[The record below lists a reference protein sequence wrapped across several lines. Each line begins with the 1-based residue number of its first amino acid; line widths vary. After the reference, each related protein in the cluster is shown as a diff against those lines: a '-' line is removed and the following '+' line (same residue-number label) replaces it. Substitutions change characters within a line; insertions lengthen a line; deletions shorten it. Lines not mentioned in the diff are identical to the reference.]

1 MIRTSF
7 RGLLMALCLALP
19 QAALAEAPAMVTTA
33 RGEVQLISGDTA
45 AELPPLPVLLAP
57 GQSLK
62 LGDGALVVVLCG
74 GQATKIEGPD
84 TVGLDRL
91 RRSDSDDPAAPGVL
105 SDLLSRQS
113 STARPAASRGAGGEL
128 TLLRPVPWTSLLSPT
143 QIRWRCDD
151 CGNQEV
157 QIYDFRADEVV
168 WTGEGTTSVGYTG
181 PPLKPGAYYVV
192 IGSRDFPFTVPPAE
206 DQARL
211 QEALGM
217 IERAHAALP
226 AGNLGG
232 EAARIGL
239 EVGVLIAAEM
249 PSEALF
255 RLDAALEKHP
265 DDPDLKKLKVDVET
279 TAGLTP

>member
-33 RGEVQLISGDTA
+33 RGEVQLITGDTA

-74 GQATKIEGPD
+74 GQATKIEGPA

-105 SDLLSRQS
+105 ADLLSRQS
-113 STARPAASRGAGGEL
+113 STARPAASRGGPEM
-128 TLLRPVPWTSLLSPT
+128 TLLRPVPWTSLLSPAL
-143 QIRWRCDD
+143 IRWRCED
-151 CGNQEV
+151 CGQQAV

-168 WTGEGTTSVGYTG
+168 WTGEGTGGVDYSG
-181 PPLKPGAYYVV
+181 PALKPGAYYVV

-211 QEALGM
+211 KEALAM
-217 IERAHAALP
+217 IEAAHAGLP
-226 AGNLGG
+226 PGDPGA

-239 EVGVLIAAEM
+239 DVGVLVAAEM
-249 PSEALF
+249 PTEALYL
-255 RLDAALEKHP
+255 LDGALERLP
-265 DDPDLKKLKVDVET
+265 DDPDLKKLKEDVET
-279 TAGLTP
+279 RVGLTP